1 MFAKIIYQ
9 DEEIKKIFFKR
20 IHEKVER
27 EKQNPKSKI
36 DEEYST
42 N

>member
-1 MFAKIIYQ
+1 MFAKIIHQ

-20 IHEKVER
+20 IQGKIER
-27 EKQNPKSKI
+27 EKQDIKEKI